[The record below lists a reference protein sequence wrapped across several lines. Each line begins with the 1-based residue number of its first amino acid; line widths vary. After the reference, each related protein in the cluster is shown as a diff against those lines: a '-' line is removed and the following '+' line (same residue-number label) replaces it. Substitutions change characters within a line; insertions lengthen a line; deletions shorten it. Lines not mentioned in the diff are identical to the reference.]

1 MSLPLRGLLVANLLL
16 LSACASLNK
25 KQNSQAAQDPAASTE
40 FHATIRENEV
50 SSEDVEKNIERPYVP
65 AYGSIAMDY
74 NPHVEKWMRYFQ
86 GRGRSLMETYLARST
101 RYLPMMKNVLREN
114 GLPEELVYI
123 PLIESGFSHKAHSH
137 ANAVGYWQFI
147 RSTGK
152 RFGLQVDTFVDERRD
167 PVLST
172 RAAAEYFKA
181 LYNLHG
187 SWHLAMASYNVG
199 EARVKRAVTR
209 YYTRDFWELIKKRR
223 ALPPETR
230 NYVPKFIAAAMIAK
244 DPEKYGFTSIDYHDP
259 LSYDAVALT
268 SPISISKLASNLNVE
283 AEELRLLNPKFR
295 TDFVPISRGS
305 ETFVRI
311 PVGRATDA
319 MAALSMSTTTQPKI
333 LVAENT
339 FYRVRRGDTLST
351 IARKHR
357 TTVSQLRR
365 LNDLSNRTLL
375 RVGRSLRVPDNGGD
389 GIKLV
394 YEEDAARGPA
404 NKGGTAVPAMEVRGL
419 EYHVVRMGE
428 NLTTISRRYGLTVA
442 ELLKLNN
449 LSNRSVLRR
458 GQKLRVKPEAASR
471 SATTKPQLKKK
482 GPALASF
489 KSGSLTKAKVARLQK
504 EVSTKRGS
512 HLAAASM
519 KEKKHTVRRGETMY
533 DVSKRYGISL
543 NELARANNLKLN
555 HRVMA
560 GQSLVIPD

>member
-1 MSLPLRGLLVANLLL
+1 MSLPLRGLLVLNLLFL
-16 LSACASLNK
+16 AACASSNK
-25 KQNSQAAQDPAASTE
+25 KQNLEAKDPAAGTD

-65 AYGSIAMDY
+65 AYGKIPMDY
-74 NPHVEKWMRYFQ
+74 NQHVEKWMRYFQ
-86 GRGRSLMETYLARST
+86 GRGRPLMETYLARST

-223 ALPPETR
+223 SLPPETK
-230 NYVPKFIAAAMIAK
+230 NYVPKFIAAAMIASE
-244 DPEKYGFTSIDYHDP
+244 PEKYGFTSIDYHDP

-268 SPISISKLASNLNVE
+268 SPISISKLASNLNVD

-319 MAALSMSTTTQPKI
+319 MAALSLSTSAQPKI
-333 LVAENT
+333 LVAENS
-339 FYRVRRGDTLST
+339 FYRVRKGDNLST

-365 LNDLSNRTLL
+365 LNNLSNRTLL
-375 RVGRSLRVPDNGGD
+375 RVGRSIRVPDNGGD

-394 YEEDAARGPA
+394 YEEDAARTPSA
-404 NKGGTAVPAMEVRGL
+404 STSQSAVPAMEVRDL
-419 EYHVVRMGE
+419 EYHVVRMGD

-449 LSNRSVLRR
+449 LSNRTILRR
-458 GQKLRVKPEAASR
+458 GQKLRVKPETASR
-471 SATTKPQLKKK
+471 SATSRKEK
-482 GPALASF
+482 GPALAAF
-489 KSGSLTKAKVARLQK
+489 KSETLAKSKAAKVQK
-504 EVSTKRGS
+504 EVSQKAVR
-512 HLAAASM
+512 HVAASSA
-519 KEKKHTVRRGETMY
+519 KAKKHTVRRGETMY

-543 NELARANNLKLN
+543 NELARANKLKLN
-555 HRVMA
+555 HRVIA